1 MVSTNS
7 HYETLAASYDALW
20 SETQSSVD
28 SMTDLIVQHLQ
39 PQPAS
44 RIADIGG
51 GTGIFAKA
59 LLQRIDLHHPIK
71 VVDPSPSML
80 KTLNESS
87 QIETLV
93 EDADRFSR
101 RGERV
106 DRILIKEAVHHFP
119 DAAGSLQRLAQ
130 CLEAYG
136 RIVIVML
143 PRRIEYPL
151 FQAALDKFEAL
162 QPDPQT
168 IADALTAAGLDVD
181 IERHAFTRS
190 IPTARYI
197 EMVESRYMSLLSE
210 FSDEELAT
218 GIQEMRQ
225 NLPDDTVS
233 FSDWFV
239 LVTGVHSGD

>member
-1 MVSTNS
+1 
-7 HYETLAASYDALW
+7 
-20 SETQSSVD
+20 
-28 SMTDLIVQHLQ
+28 MTDLIVQHLQ

-119 DAAGSLQRLAQ
+119 DAAGSLQRL
-130 CLEAYG
+130 
-136 RIVIVML
+136 
-143 PRRIEYPL
+143 
-151 FQAALDKFEAL
+151 
-162 QPDPQT
+162 
-168 IADALTAAGLDVD
+168 
-181 IERHAFTRS
+181 
-190 IPTARYI
+190 
-197 EMVESRYMSLLSE
+197 
-210 FSDEELAT
+210 
-218 GIQEMRQ
+218 
-225 NLPDDTVS
+225 
-233 FSDWFV
+233 
-239 LVTGVHSGD
+239 